1 MHATARRFDCHVHA
15 ILSISYEVL
24 HCCDDTHTCRKYR
37 SFKVPREMNKLAEHL
52 VKEGL
57 ERKRYV
63 CKNCQKSVK
72 TENDSAVNTDLGT
85 DLVAALSGLD
95 VHDFTHS
102 DEVELALKL

>member
-1 MHATARRFDCHVHA
+1 
-15 ILSISYEVL
+15 
-24 HCCDDTHTCRKYR
+24 
-37 SFKVPREMNKLAEHL
+37 MNKLAEHL

-72 TENDSAVNTDLGT
+72 TQNDSAVNTDLGT

-102 DEVELALKL
+102 DAVELALITVNHSTHKLPALSDMY